1 VPGLVFDG
9 HKAYKFARRAEVDP
23 ARDAQHPSTTVFTM
37 TRHEPTILIVED
49 DAAFAYAASRHLE
62 NAGYRTIVVGSS
74 MAAFEKLDG
83 GRVDLVITDV
93 RLLDGEPHGLALGR
107 MIGTRRPKI
116 PVILV
121 TAYPDILEGEALPG
135 PVLRKPV
142 DLSTLSQAVRTSL
155 AA

>member
-1 VPGLVFDG
+1 MPGLVFDG
-9 HKAYKFARRAEVDP
+9 LKAYRYAGRAEAGP
-23 ARDAQHPSTTVFTM
+23 GRDALHASTTVCTM
-37 TRHEPTILIVED
+37 TGHEPTILIVED

-62 NAGYRTIVVGSS
+62 GAGYRTIVVGSS

-83 GRVDLVITDV
+83 GGVDLVITDV
-93 RLLDGEPHGLALGR
+93 RLVDGEPHGLALGR

-142 DLSTLSQAVRTSL
+142 DLSTLSQAVRASL